1 MEVKREPKNQTIRD
15 FEAIRLKVASPEK
28 ILAWS
33 HGEVTKPETINYR
46 TQKPEKD
53 GLFSES
59 IFGPTKDW
67 ECYCGKY
74 KRVRYKGVIC
84 DKCGVE
90 VTRSIVRRERMG
102 HIELSVPVLHIWY
115 LRGTFSKVGLILG
128 LTIKDLEQVVYFA
141 SFIILDVD
149 EEARKQAIEQLGV
162 EFKEKKNETKIDY
175 EKEQAEIKKSAKGG
189 SASGGKDKT
198 VAAKKESN
206 KKAKENNSK
215 DLKKLEREYIEEL
228 QRLEEAKKSAEEEL
242 KNLAPMSLISEIKYR
257 ELSMKY
263 GNVFKASIGAE
274 AVYELLKRI
283 DLDKLNREL
292 QVEAAESKGQKKKK
306 ALKRLQLVESLNHAG
321 IRPEWMVITSLPVI
335 PPDLRPMVQLD
346 GGRFAA
352 SDLNDLYRRV
362 INRNNRLKKLIE
374 LGAPEVIQRNEKRML
389 QEAVDAL
396 IDNNIRREKVV
407 SQAGAKRKLKSL
419 SDILKGKQGRF
430 RQNLLGKRVDYSGR
444 SVIVVGPNLRIGECG
459 LPKKMALELFK
470 PFVISRLIK
479 DDLAHNVKSA
489 NRMIEQSRSEVW
501 DILEEITRE
510 KFVFLNRAPTLHRL
524 GIQAFKPILIEGKAI
539 QIHPLVC
546 VAFNA
551 DFDGDQMAVHVPL
564 SSKAQNEAKEKMASV
579 NNLLKP
585 SAGEPIV
592 SPTQDMILGCYYL
605 TLEKEGSKGEGKYFS
620 DLSEAIMAYENGSL
634 DLFAKIKVK
643 YRGKVAESTLGRF
656 IFNDLLPA
664 KLGFRDEP
672 MTKKNLVKTVSLC
685 FDKCGK
691 KETVQL
697 VDQLKNIGFEWAT
710 KSGTTFSMADIH
722 VPKKKEQIIEE
733 AEAKTN
739 EIESYFR
746 KGLLTN
752 DERYA
757 QVIDLWTK
765 VKNDITRVMIEEL
778 PEKSSIHL
786 MVDSGAR
793 GNEENITQMAGMKGL
808 VANPAGRTIELPIK
822 ANFKEGFTVLE
833 YFISTHGAR
842 KGKSDTALRTSD
854 SGYLTRRLVDV
865 TQDVI
870 ITEEDCKDTEGLI
883 ITKEETAEMGESLY
897 NRILGRFTSE
907 PVKGTNGKI
916 IIKANQE
923 ITKEIASEIE
933 NDENVSAIKIRSI
946 LSCKTPWG
954 ICQKCYGRDL
964 AEGGIISLGEAVGVI
979 AAQSI
984 GEPGT
989 QLTMRTF
996 HIGGVAAEDITQGL
1010 PRVEE
1015 LFEARVPHLEAKIAE
1030 APGIIDIE
1038 ETDEEKIIKLIHKEP
1053 SRDAY
1058 NIPKDYKILVKDG
1071 DRVGDKT
1078 KLAESKDGRAIK
1090 SKSSG
1095 KVKIQGA
1102 EIKITLDDVVFKEY
1116 IVSKFISLKVKK
1128 GDKVEK
1134 GTQLS
1139 EGSINPFQL
1148 YDILGTQAVQRYIIK
1163 EVQQIYASQGQSIN
1177 DKHLE
1182 IIVRQMFSRIRIK
1195 SAGDSKYLPGEI
1207 VDKSKLDVINHVLK
1221 KEGKKQAVGETL
1233 LLGITRAALN
1243 TESFLSAA
1251 SFQETTRELIK
1262 AAITG
1267 KIDELRGLKENVI
1280 IGKLIPAGT
1289 GYNKEYVSKYLARV
1303 RTGELS

>member
-1 MEVKREPKNQTIRD
+1 MEQQKKDIKTLQGQD
-15 FEAIRLKVASPEK
+15 FEAIRLRIASPEK
-28 ILAWS
+28 ILNWS

-74 KRVRYKGVIC
+74 KRIRYKGVIC

-90 VTRSIVRRERMG
+90 VTRSIVRRDRMG
-102 HIELSVPVLHIWY
+102 HITLAAPVAHIWY
-115 LRGTFSKVGLILG
+115 LRGTSSKIGLVLN
-128 LTIKDLEQVVYFA
+128 LSIKDLEQVVYFA
-141 SFIILDVD
+141 NYIILEVS
-149 EEARKQAIEQLGV
+149 EEARKNAVNQLDV
-162 EFKEKKNETKIDY
+162 ELKEKKNELKVSHD
-175 EKEQAEIKKSAKGG
+175 KEIS
-189 SASGGKDKT
+189 
-198 VAAKKESN
+198 
-206 KKAKENNSK
+206 
-215 DLKKLEREYIEEL
+215 DLKKKEKGKLKQGHLKKDVSKKYLHELKNIEKEYIEEIG
-228 QRLEEAKKSAEEEL
+228 RLEEAKKTAQTEL
-242 KNLAPMSLISEIKYR
+242 KELAPLSLISEMKYR
-257 ELSMKY
+257 ELSMKF

-274 AVYELLKRI
+274 AIHELLKKI
-283 DLDKLNREL
+283 DLDKLSREI
-292 QVEAAESKGQKKKK
+292 QKETAESTGQKKKK
-306 ALKRLQLVESLNHAG
+306 AIKRLEFVENLKGAG
-321 IRPEWMVITSLPVI
+321 IKPEWMILTALPVI

-374 LGAPEVIQRNEKRML
+374 LGAPEIIQRNEKRML
-389 QEAVDAL
+389 QEAADAL

-407 SQAGAKRKLKSL
+407 SQAGKRRKLKSL

-444 SVIVVGPNLRIGECG
+444 SVIVIGPNLKINECG

-470 PFVISRLIK
+470 PFVISCLIR
-479 DDLAHNVKSA
+479 DGLAHNVKNA
-489 NRMIEQSRSEVW
+489 NRMIEQSKSEVW
-501 DILEEITRE
+501 DILEEITNE
-510 KFVFLNRAPTLHRL
+510 KFVLLNRAPTLHRL
-524 GIQAFKPILIEGKAI
+524 GIQAFKPVLIEGKAI

-564 SSKAQNEAKEKMASV
+564 SKNAQEEARTVMASSE
-579 NNLLKP
+579 NLLKP

-592 SPTQDMILGCYYL
+592 TPTQDMILGSYYL
-605 TLEKEGSKGEGKYFS
+605 TIEEEGAKGEGKYFS
-620 DLSEAIMAYENGSL
+620 SLDEAIMALERGIL
-634 DLFAKIKVK
+634 DLHAKIKVK
-643 YRGKVAESTLGRF
+643 YRGKVTESTLGRF
-656 IFNDLLPA
+656 IFNDILPPGIDF
-664 KLGFRDEP
+664 KNET
-672 MTKKNLVKTVSLC
+672 MNKKNLKNFVDEC
-685 FDKCGK
+685 FDRCRKEEIIRLIDNLK
-691 KETVQL
+691 K
-697 VDQLKNIGFEWAT
+697 IGFDWAT

-722 VPKKKEQIIEE
+722 VPQKKAEIL
-733 AEAKTN
+733 AEADEKLN
-739 EIESYFR
+739 EIESHFR

-757 QVIDLWTK
+757 QVINLWTQ
-765 VKNDITRVMIEEL
+765 VKNQITQAMLEEL
-778 PEKSSIHL
+778 PPVSSVFI

-793 GNEENITQMAGMKGL
+793 GNDENITQMAGMKGL
-808 VANPAGRTIELPIK
+808 VANPAGRTIELPVR

-865 TQDVI
+865 AQDAIV
-870 ITEEDCKDTEGLI
+870 TEEDCKDTEGLLV
-883 ITKEETAEMGESLY
+883 TKEESLEMSESVS
-897 NRILGRFTSE
+897 NRITGRFTQE
-907 PVKGTNGKI
+907 AVKDKKGKVLI
-916 IIKANQE
+916 SANEEIKEKVA
-923 ITKEIASEIE
+923 KEIEE
-933 NDENVSAIKIRSI
+933 NDDIKEIKIRSI
-946 LSCKTPWG
+946 LTCKTPWG
-954 ICQKCYGRDL
+954 VCQKCYGRDL
-964 AEGGIISLGEAVGVI
+964 ARSELVELGEAIGVI

-1015 LFEARVPHLEAKIAE
+1015 LFEARVPHAQAIISEIA
-1030 APGIIDIE
+1030 GIVDVE
-1038 ETDEEKIIKLIHKEP
+1038 EVEEEKKIIVMSEELPVDRYIL
-1053 SRDAY
+1053 
-1058 NIPKDYKILVKDG
+1058 PKDYKATLKDG
-1071 DRVGDKT
+1071 QKIEAKT
-1078 KLAESKDGRAIK
+1078 EIAK
-1090 SKSSG
+1090 SKNGRSIKTRASG
-1095 KVKIQGA
+1095 KVKI
-1102 EIKITLDDVVFKEY
+1102 E
-1116 IVSKFISLKVKK
+1116 
-1128 GDKVEK
+1128 GDKVLITRLEGFTKEYQVPNFVTLKVRK
-1134 GTQLS
+1134 GERIGIGAQLT
-1139 EGSINPFQL
+1139 EGNINPFEL
-1148 YDILGTQAVQRYIIK
+1148 YKILGLRAVQRYIIK

-1182 IIVRQMFSRIRIK
+1182 VIVRQMFSKVRIK
-1195 SAGDSKYLPGEI
+1195 SEGDSEFLPGEI
-1207 VDKSKLDVINHVLK
+1207 IDKYKFDAVNQALK
-1221 KEGKKQAVGETL
+1221 KEGKKLATGDLL

-1262 AAITG
+1262 AATTG

-1289 GYNKEYVSKYLARV
+1289 GFDKEKVKRYLEKARAA
-1303 RTGELS
+1303 RG

>member
-1 MEVKREPKNQTIRD
+1 MDYKKEIKNPQTTD
-15 FEAIRLKVASPEK
+15 FESIKLKLASPER
-28 ILAWS
+28 ILSWS
-33 HGEVTKPETINYR
+33 HGEVLKPETINYR

-74 KRVRYKGVIC
+74 KRIRYKGVIC

-90 VTRSIVRRERMG
+90 VTRSIVRRDRMG
-102 HIELSVPVLHIWY
+102 HISLAVPVTHIWY
-115 LRGTFSKVGLILG
+115 LRGTSSKIGLILN
-128 LTIKDLEQVVYFA
+128 LSIKDLEQIVYFA
-141 SFIILDVD
+141 SFVILEVD
-149 EEARKQAIEQLGV
+149 SAARKNALEQL
-162 EFKEKKNETKIDY
+162 ETELKEKKNQAKIGYDKKQT
-175 EKEQAEIKKSAKGG
+175 ELKKSAIRPSSSPRAKN
-189 SASGGKDKT
+189 KDKNK
-198 VAAKKESN
+198 AENIKNLEKAIKNLDKE
-206 KKAKENNSK
+206 
-215 DLKKLEREYIEEL
+215 YQEEIG
-228 QRLEEAKKSAEEEL
+228 RLEEAKKGAAEEL
-242 KNLAPMSLISEIKYR
+242 KNLAPLSLISEMKYR
-257 ELSMKY
+257 ELSMKF
-263 GNVFKASIGAE
+263 GNVFKAGIGAE
-274 AVYELLKRI
+274 AVYELLKKV
-283 DLDKLNREL
+283 DLDKLSREL
-292 QVEAAESKGQKKKK
+292 EIEAAESTGQKKKK
-306 ALKRLQLVESLNHAG
+306 ALKRLELAESFKNAG
-321 IRPEWMVITSLPVI
+321 LRPEWMIIIVLPVI

-444 SVIVVGPNLRIGECG
+444 SVIVIGPNLKIDQCG

-470 PFVISRLIK
+470 PFVISRLIR
-479 DDLAHNVKSA
+479 DGLAHNVKNA
-489 NRMIEQSRSEVW
+489 NRMIEQSKSEVW

-510 KFVFLNRAPTLHRL
+510 KLVFLNRAPTLHRL
-524 GIQAFKPILIEGKAI
+524 GIQAFKPALIEGKAI

-564 SSKAQNEAKEKMASV
+564 SKPAQNEAKNIMASV

-592 SPTQDMILGCYYL
+592 TPTQDMILGCYYL
-605 TLEKEGSKGEGKYFS
+605 TSEKEGALGEGKIFS
-620 DLSEAIMAYENGSL
+620 NLSEAIMAYEDKALSL
-634 DLFAKIKVK
+634 NAKIKLR
-643 YRGKVAESTLGRF
+643 YRGKLIESTLGRF
-656 IFNDLLPA
+656 LFNDVLPSHIDF
-664 KLGFRDEP
+664 KNEV
-672 MTKKNLVKTVSLC
+672 MNKKNLKKVVIEC
-685 FDKCGK
+685 FEKCGRE
-691 KETVQL
+691 ETIKL
-697 VDQLKNIGFEWAT
+697 VDDLKKIGFEWAT
-710 KSGTTFSMADIH
+710 KSGTTFSMADMH
-722 VPKKKEQIIEE
+722 VPKKKSEIIED
-733 AEAKTN
+733 AEAKTA
-739 EIESYFR
+739 EIESHFR

-752 DERYA
+752 EERYA
-757 QVIDLWTK
+757 KVVDLWTK
-765 VKNDITRVMIEEL
+765 VKSDVTEAMLDEL
-778 PEKSSIHL
+778 PQESSIFL
-786 MVDSGAR
+786 MINSGAR
-793 GNEENITQMAGMKGL
+793 GNEENVTQMAGMKGL
-808 VANPAGRTIELPIK
+808 VANPAGKTIELPIK

-865 TQDVI
+865 AQDVI
-870 ITEEDCKDTEGLI
+870 ITEEDCKDPEGI
-883 ITKEETAEMGESLY
+883 IVTKAETQEMGESFS
-897 NRILGRFTSE
+897 NRIIGRFTAE
-907 PVKGTNGKI
+907 AVKDSKGKI
-916 IIKANQE
+916 LVGVNQE
-923 ITKEIASEIE
+923 ITDSIAKEIEE
-933 NDENVSAIKIRSI
+933 NKDILDVKIRSI

-954 ICQKCYGRDL
+954 VCQKCYGRDL
-964 AEGGIISLGEAVGVI
+964 ARNGLVKLGEAVGVI

-1015 LFEARVPHLEAKIAE
+1015 LFEARIPHMQAVISEIK
-1030 APGIIDIE
+1030 GTIDVE
-1038 ETDEEKIIKLIHKEP
+1038 ELQEEKIIKVFSEEIPQDK
-1053 SRDAY
+1053 Y
-1058 NIPKDYKILVKDG
+1058 TIPKDYKINIKDG
-1071 DRVGDKT
+1071 ARVESKT
-1078 KLAESKDGRAIK
+1078 DLAKSKDGRSIK
-1090 SKSSG
+1090 AKAPG
-1095 KVKIQGA
+1095 KAKIKGE
-1102 EIKITLDDVVFKEY
+1102 EIIVTRPEGPVKEY
-1116 IVSKFISLKVKK
+1116 RVSKLATLKVRK
-1128 GDKVEK
+1128 GEKVNQ
-1134 GTQLS
+1134 GDQLT
-1139 EGSINPFQL
+1139 EGSVNPFELQK
-1148 YDILGTQAVQRYIIK
+1148 ISGIRAMQKYIIK

-1182 IIVRQMFSRIRIK
+1182 IIVRQMFSKVRIK
-1195 SAGDSKYLPGEI
+1195 NGGDSKYLPGGI
-1207 VDKSKLDVINHVLK
+1207 VDKYRLEALNQALK
-1221 KEGKKQAVGETL
+1221 KEGKRPTTADVL

-1262 AAITG
+1262 AATTG

-1289 GYNKEYVSKYLARV
+1289 GFDKEKVKRYLEKAKA
-1303 RTGELS
+1303 GQS

>member
-1 MEVKREPKNQTIRD
+1 MEYRKEQRSATITE
-15 FEAIRLKVASPEK
+15 FEAIKLKIASPEK
-28 ILAWS
+28 ILSWS
-33 HGEVTKPETINYR
+33 YGEVVKPETINYR

-74 KRVRYKGVIC
+74 KRIRYKGVVC

-102 HIELSVPVLHIWY
+102 HINLAVPVAHIWY
-115 LRGTFSKVGLILG
+115 LRGTSSKIGLVLN
-128 LTIKDLEQVVYFA
+128 LTIRDLEQIVYFA
-141 SFIILDVD
+141 NFVILEVN
-149 EEARKQAIEQLGV
+149 EEARKHALEQL
-162 EFKEKKNETKIDY
+162 EIELKEKKNEAKIAYD
-175 EKEQAEIKKSAKGG
+175 KKVADIKKHNKPGN
-189 SASGGKDKT
+189 KDD
-198 VAAKKESN
+198 KKDTKDSLN
-206 KKAKENNSK
+206 KELRIL
-215 DLKKLEREYIEEL
+215 DREFHEEVK
-228 QRLEEAKKSAEEEL
+228 RLEEAKKTATDEL
-242 KNLAPMSLISEIKYR
+242 KDLVPLSLISEMLYR
-257 ELSMKY
+257 DLSMKF
-263 GNVFKASIGAE
+263 GNVFKAGIGAE
-274 AVYELLKRI
+274 AVYEMLKKV
-283 DLDKLNREL
+283 DLEKLSKEL
-292 QVEAAESKGQKKKK
+292 KIESVESTGQKKKK
-306 ALKRLQLVESLNHAG
+306 AIKRLELVENLKNSG
-321 IRPEWMVITSLPVI
+321 IRPEWMIIAVLPVI

-444 SVIVVGPNLRIGECG
+444 SVIVIGPNLKIDECG

-470 PFVISRLIK
+470 PFVISRLIR
-479 DDLAHNVKSA
+479 DELAHNVKSA
-489 NRMIEQSRSEVW
+489 NRMIEQSKSEVW

-510 KFVFLNRAPTLHRL
+510 KLVLLNRAPTLHRL
-524 GIQAFKPILIEGKAI
+524 GIQAFKPVLIEGKAI

-564 SSKAQNEAKEKMASV
+564 SQKAQDEAKNIMSSV

-592 SPTQDMILGCYYL
+592 TPTQDIILGCYYL
-605 TLEKEGSKGEGKYFS
+605 TLLKDGLKGEGKIFTGL
-620 DLSEAIMAYENGSL
+620 DEAIMAYEKNAIELHS
-634 DLFAKIKVK
+634 KIKVHYK
-643 YRGKVAESTLGRF
+643 GKLIESSLGRF
-656 IFNDLLPA
+656 IFNDVLPNS
-664 KLGFRDEP
+664 LGFKNET
-672 MTKKNLVKTVSLC
+672 MNKKNLKNVVSEC
-685 FDKCGK
+685 FDQCGN
-691 KETVQL
+691 KETINL
-697 VDQLKNIGFEWAT
+697 VDDLKTLGFKWAT
-710 KSGTTFSMADIH
+710 TCGLTFSMADMHI
-722 VPKKKEQIIEE
+722 PKQKATIMEE
-733 AEAKTN
+733 ANEKTS
-739 EIESYFR
+739 EIESHFR

-757 QVIDLWTK
+757 QVIDLWARVKGNITK
-765 VKNDITRVMIEEL
+765 AMMGEL
-778 PEKSSIHL
+778 PETSSIYL

-793 GNEENITQMAGMKGL
+793 GNDENITQMAGMKGL
-808 VANPAGRTIELPIK
+808 VANPAGKTIELPIK

-833 YFISTHGAR
+833 YFIATHGAR

-854 SGYLTRRLVDV
+854 SGYLTRRLVDIA
-865 TQDVI
+865 QDVI
-870 ITEEDCKDTEGLI
+870 ITEADCKDSEGIL
-883 ITKEETAEMGESLY
+883 ITKQETEEMGEPFY
-897 NRILGRFTSE
+897 NRILGRFTTE
-907 PVKGTNGKI
+907 AIKDKKGKI
-916 IIKANQE
+916 ILEAG
-923 ITKEIASEIE
+923 KEINE
-933 NDENVSAIKIRSI
+933 NIAKEADESKDINEVRIRSI

-954 ICQKCYGRDL
+954 ACQKCYGRDL
-964 AEGGIISLGEAVGVI
+964 AKSKVIELGEAVGVI

-996 HIGGVAAEDITQGL
+996 HIGGVASEDITQGL

-1015 LFEARVPHLEAKIAE
+1015 LFEARIPHFQAVIAE
-1030 APGIIDIE
+1030 IKGVVDIE
-1038 ETDEEKIIKLIHKEP
+1038 EDGEERIIKVIAEDLPVDKY
-1053 SRDAY
+1053 A
-1058 NIPKDYKILVKDG
+1058 IPKDYKISVKDG
-1071 DRVGDKT
+1071 AKVETNVILAKDKDGKTIKAKASGEVKIDKEEVAVKRLEGLVKEYKVPKFVTLKT
-1078 KLAESKDGRAIK
+1078 KKGERAEG
-1090 SKSSG
+1090 
-1095 KVKIQGA
+1095 
-1102 EIKITLDDVVFKEY
+1102 
-1116 IVSKFISLKVKK
+1116 
-1128 GDKVEK
+1128 
-1134 GTQLS
+1134 GTQLT
-1139 EGSINPFQL
+1139 EGSINLFDLQKISGPK
-1148 YDILGTQAVQRYIIK
+1148 AVQQYIIK

-1182 IIVRQMFSRIRIK
+1182 IIVKQMFSKVRIK
-1195 SAGDSKYLPGEI
+1195 SGGDSGFLPGE
-1207 VDKSKLDVINHVLK
+1207 VLDKSKLSAINKVLK
-1221 KEGKKQAVGETL
+1221 KEGKKLASGETL
-1233 LLGITRAALN
+1233 LLGITRASLN

-1262 AAITG
+1262 AATTG

-1289 GYNKEYVSKYLARV
+1289 GFNKEKADRYLKKARM
-1303 RTGELS
+1303 GQS